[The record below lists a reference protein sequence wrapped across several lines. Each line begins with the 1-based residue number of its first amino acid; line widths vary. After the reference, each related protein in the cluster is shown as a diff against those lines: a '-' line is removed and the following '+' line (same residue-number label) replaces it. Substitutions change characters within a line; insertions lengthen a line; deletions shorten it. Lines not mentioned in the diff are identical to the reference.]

1 MQRQE
6 EVAPRTK
13 ARLLVT
19 QCLVLFLADAVV
31 HRYQIPGSSAIE
43 HRLGSDSRSGSRPS
57 DLSLAVS
64 SLLF

>member
-13 ARLLVT
+13 ARLLLT
-19 QCLVLFLADAVV
+19 QCPVLFLVDAIV

-43 HRLGSDSRSGSRPS
+43 HRLGLVTLGQVPG
-57 DLSLAVS
+57 LQI
-64 SLLF
+64 